1 MNTTG
6 PYLSVVIPVYNESG
20 NILPLASEI
29 ASVLERRIPYEI
41 IFVDDCSSDAT
52 AAEIAEARQKNALVR
67 SCRHDRNRGQSAA
80 VRTGVK
86 ASTSRVVA
94 VIDGDGQHD
103 PKDLINMYGRL
114 TAVRSLNMVIGERV
128 EARGARLRRILTG
141 FARAVRSAVLDDGV
155 RDAGCGIKVFY
166 RDQFLELPAFDHMH
180 RFLPALVKRGG
191 GKVSAMPV
199 RVRPR
204 RAGASKYSPY
214 DRARGNL
221 FDLFGVWWLLRRQM

>member
-6 PYLSVVIPVYNESG
+6 PYLSVVIPVFNESG
-20 NILPLASEI
+20 NVLPLAAEI
-29 ASVLERRIPYEI
+29 AAVLERRIPYEI

-52 AAEIAEARQKNALVR
+52 AAEIAEARQRNPLVR

-86 ASTSRVVA
+86 AATSRVVA

-103 PKDLINMYGRL
+103 PRDLVNLYGRL
-114 TAVRSLNMVIGERV
+114 TVVRSLSMVIGERV
-128 EARGARLRRILTG
+128 EATGARLRRMVTAIARTMRAAILG
-141 FARAVRSAVLDDGV
+141 DGV

-166 RDQFLELPAFDHMH
+166 RDLFLELPAFDHMH
-180 RFLPALVKRGG
+180 RYLPALIKRSG
-191 GKVSAMPV
+191 GKISTIPV

-204 RAGASKYSPY
+204 RAGTSKYSGFN
-214 DRARGNL
+214 RARGSL
-221 FDLFGVWWLLRRQM
+221 FDLFGVWWLQKRQM